1 VKKDGIYI
9 DMKKI
14 NGKRIMTVGREV
26 LLGWEAEASDLSLG
40 GLDLEKMKLL
50 EDAARVSVDKLAELR
65 NAEKAA
71 MAECDGAQTVY
82 WEALKRARYGC
93 LSHPKFGGNSG
104 LYARWGYVRDDKKRS
119 GLSRKPKSYDGED
132 APEG

>member
-1 VKKDGIYI
+1 
-9 DMKKI
+9 MKKI

-40 GLDLEKMKLL
+40 GLDLDKMKQL
-50 EDAARVSVDKLAELR
+50 EDAAWGSVDKLAALR

-71 MAECDGAQTVY
+71 MAERDAAQSVY
-82 WEALKRARYGC
+82 WDALKRARYGC

-104 LYARWGYVRDDKKRS
+104 LYARWGYVREDKKMS
-119 GLSRKPKSYDGED
+119 GLTRKPKSYDAED
-132 APEG
+132 APEA